1 MKRIVGYVF
10 SSAPSA
16 QPGFSD
22 IDDNTK
28 PTQQY
33 QLSDVKGAILMDS
46 LNGISQHHLRG
57 MNKINGVS
65 FELIEGANV
74 PGNGAQI
81 GSQNIDINYTFAH
94 TLDVGGSG
102 TLNMYDKT
110 ERMLI
115 LKGGKFAVT
124 SASF

>member
-1 MKRIVGYVF
+1 M
-10 SSAPSA
+10 SDAAPSA

-22 IDDNTK
+22 IDDNTE

-33 QLSDVKGAILMDS
+33 QLSDVKSAVVMDS
-46 LNGISQHHLRG
+46 WNGISQHHLRG
-57 MNKINGVS
+57 MNKINGCS

-81 GSQNIDINYTFAH
+81 GSQNIDINYSFAH

-102 TLNMYDKT
+102 TLNLYGKT
-110 ERMLI
+110 ERMLV
-115 LKGGKFAVT
+115 LKNG
-124 SASF
+124 